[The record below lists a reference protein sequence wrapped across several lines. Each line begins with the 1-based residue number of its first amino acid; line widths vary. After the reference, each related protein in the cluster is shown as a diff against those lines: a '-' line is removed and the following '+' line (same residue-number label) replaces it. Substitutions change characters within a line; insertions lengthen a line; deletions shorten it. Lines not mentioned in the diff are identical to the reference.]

1 MTHLVRNP
9 LTMATLLVAAIIFA
23 ACAGV
28 SPVAAPQP
36 SDADS
41 SEQPEIPPVEL
52 TADVLANMTYQSEW
66 TQSGTATLI
75 DGQYSEQAAPGS
87 ATKTVVSLTEHIAI
101 GTLDGEPAVAVVLV
115 TDPGGSGTFY
125 DLAVV
130 TNPNGHPTNVASTLL
145 GDRVKINSID
155 IVGDQI
161 VIDMVKQSADDPMC
175 CPTQQVVQ
183 TYELKGD
190 QVVQT
195 SSKVVGTVET
205 GTGETEVATPDV
217 GSEIIT
223 LFVGPEKVECI
234 GEAPQ
239 ECILVKGN
247 RDDEYTLFYD
257 NIEGFEHEPGFEY
270 ELLVQVEEVENP
282 PADASSLKYTLVEMV
297 DNSAVDHGEPSS
309 ATLEGTLWILQTY
322 VDARGETPAVLPETR
337 ISLELLEGQ
346 MGGNDGCSSYFGTY
360 QIEGDRLTLTAG
372 GSTMMACPPA
382 IMDQAGAY
390 QTNLTDVTTYEIL
403 GSQLLMANEAGDVV
417 LTFAVDQP
425 TPLVDTT
432 WQLLSY
438 YTGNGTVSN
447 QTTPLISAFFAAD
460 GSLSGLSGCNNYTS
474 SYTVDE
480 KGMSIGPVAT
490 TRKMCQEPEGVME
503 TEAGY
508 TSVLETVVRYEIE
521 GEQLTLYNAEDI
533 RAATYNALPTAELK
547 RPPIPFDAQAAADSG
562 LLDKVWTWKRFTDP
576 TGADIS
582 IDQPSQ
588 YQLLF
593 QADGMVN
600 IVADCN
606 NGFGQY
612 AVDGSGLWIEI
623 QGMTMAMCPPDS
635 LSDQYIAYLDAA
647 ATYLFDGNTLIINL
661 MVDSWNMYFGP

>member
-1 MTHLVRNP
+1 MTNLVRNP
-9 LTMATLLVAAIIFA
+9 LTLVTLLIAAMIFA
-23 ACAGV
+23 ACVGV
-28 SPVAAPQP
+28 PPAAPQP
-36 SDADS
+36 STAGS
-41 SEQPEIPPVEL
+41 GEQPEIPPVEL

-66 TQSGTATLI
+66 TQSGTATLV

-101 GTLDGEPAVAVVLV
+101 GTLDGEPAAAVVLV

-130 TNPNGHPTNVASTLL
+130 TNPNGHPTNVASTHL

-155 IVGDQI
+155 IVEDQI
-161 VIDMVKQSADDPMC
+161 VIDMVKQGPDDPMC

-183 TYELKGD
+183 TYELQGD
-190 QVVQT
+190 QLVET
-195 SSKVVGTVET
+195 SSEIVSTVET
-205 GTGETEVATPDV
+205 STGETEIATPDV

-239 ECILVKGN
+239 ECMLVKGN

-257 NIEGFEHEPGFEY
+257 SIEGFEHEPGFEY

-282 PADASSLKYTLVEMV
+282 PADASSFKYTLVDVV
-297 DNSAVDHGEPSS
+297 DKSAVDHGGPSS
-309 ATLEGTLWILQTY
+309 ATLEGALWILQTY
-322 VDARGETPAVLPETR
+322 VDAGGETVSVLPETR

-346 MGGNDGCSSYFGTY
+346 MGGNDGCNNYFGTY

-403 GSQLLMANEAGDVV
+403 GSQLLMANEAGDVA
-417 LTFAVDQP
+417 LAFAVDQP

-438 YTGNGTVSN
+438 YTGNGIVSN
-447 QTTPLISAFFAAD
+447 QTTPLINAFFAAD
-460 GSLSGLSGCNNYTS
+460 GSLSGLSGCNNYMS
-474 SYTVDE
+474 SYTAE
-480 KGMSIGPVAT
+480 ENSMSIEPVAT

-547 RPPIPFDAQAAADSG
+547 RPPIQFDAEAAADSG
-562 LLDKVWTWKRFTDP
+562 LLDNVWSWQRFSDP

-582 IDQPSQ
+582 IGQPNQ

-593 QADGMVN
+593 QADGTANV
-600 IVADCN
+600 VADCN
-606 NGFGQY
+606 SGFGQY

-623 QGMTMAMCPPDS
+623 QGISMAMCAPDS
-635 LSDQYIAYLDAA
+635 LSDQYVAYLNAA
-647 ATYLFDGNTLIINL
+647 ATYLFDGDTLIINL
-661 MVDSWNMYFGP
+661 MADSGNMYFSP